1 MKIKLLICKMF
12 ATVNKNNENK
22 NSISADIYL
31 IDEFKS

>member
-12 ATVNKNNENK
+12 ANVNKTNK
-22 NSISADIYL
+22 NSISADIYI